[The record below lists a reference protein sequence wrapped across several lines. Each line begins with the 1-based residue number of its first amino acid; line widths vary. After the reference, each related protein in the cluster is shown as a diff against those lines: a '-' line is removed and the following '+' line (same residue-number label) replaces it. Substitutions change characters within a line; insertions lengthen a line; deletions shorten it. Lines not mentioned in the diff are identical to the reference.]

1 MNILIV
7 YNFDTTEGIRNTLL
21 ESVFCFRD
29 YGDIHFYYYNYD
41 VRMGKMLSFMRRIK
55 FDAVLFHYS
64 FMCDMRWGEK
74 DKYEKVLSGFKN
86 CWPAAVKGI
95 IPQDEY
101 YMTSRIRKFIQ
112 EAGIDIVYTLA
123 SGKDKAVLYTNYF
136 NNLKVYTVLTGYVEE
151 RTIQTIKKLEKE
163 CKGKEREFQVGYRAR
178 NLSFALGAHGNLKVK
193 IAEEFNKRLTDN
205 SLKAN
210 IKNTSDDKNVFW
222 GNDWYRFLLNCDT
235 VLGCMGGAS
244 ILDAD
249 GKIASMVLQYHQ
261 SHPNANFEEAAAQ
274 ILSPYEDSIC
284 YKMISPRIFEAAM
297 TKTCQVL
304 AEGDYKVIKPGIH
317 YISFKPDFSDFD
329 EVIKKIQDKE
339 YCKAIAE
346 NAYQELIQSGKYS
359 YQRYVRNVVRTLKKE
374 KKEGKQYHLGYIK
387 AVLSGYNTILSW
399 YNRLYKVW
407 VSRGWIVK

>member
-163 CKGKEREFQVGYRAR
+163 CKGKAREFQVGYRAR
-178 NLSFALGAHGNLKVK
+178 NLSFALGVHGNLKVK

-235 VLGCMGGAS
+235 VLGCLGGAS

-261 SHPNANFEEAAAQ
+261 SHPKVNFEEAAAQ

-297 TKTCQVL
+297 ARTCQVL

-387 AVLSGYNTILSW
+387 VVLSGYNTILSW

-407 VSRGWIVK
+407 VSRGWIAK